1 MKVMISSFKT
11 SFPKCHVNYLD
22 DGIIIIIIIIINY
35 IIIIMVVMGKV
46 I

>member
-22 DGIIIIIIIIINY
+22 DGIIIIIINY